1 MRIKLCLQLDW
12 RAEYINS
19 VGTKWAFKN
28 QGQVWDRGRV
38 PRDRDRPSTA
48 PATCPLIV
56 NDKFII
62 KCVCVG
68 VYIGEDIK
76 QKKQLSMVI
85 EEGKQE
91 EDNSERKDEEE

>member
-1 MRIKLCLQLDW
+1 
-12 RAEYINS
+12 
-19 VGTKWAFKN
+19 
-28 QGQVWDRGRV
+28 
-38 PRDRDRPSTA
+38 
-48 PATCPLIV
+48 
-56 NDKFII
+56 
-62 KCVCVG
+62 VG